1 MPARDSYMDG
11 GKPARSA
18 VPQQMDIPG
27 FGERYYIRID
37 GTVWRRWKSKDVQ
50 LHGVRHGRNRD
61 YKLTTPEGRSICK
74 PASAIMRA
82 TYFKGLPS
90 NMRLAH
96 KDGLESNWAYW
107 NLQPVTVQQLGKM
120 SHGSMDARRILK
132 VDPETGE
139 VVRIF
144 RSSRAA
150 AAVAYCSYQTILD
163 ACNRKNKKQP
173 GIAPDGYRYSWEKG
187 ETSE

>member
-11 GKPARSA
+11 SKPARSA

-27 FGERYYIRID
+27 YGGRYYIRID
-37 GTVWRRWKSKDVQ
+37 GTVWRRRKSKDTRMR
-50 LHGVRHGRNRD
+50 GVRRGRNRE
-61 YKLTTPEGRSICK
+61 YKLTTPEGRTICK
-74 PASAIMRA
+74 TASAIMRA

-120 SHGSMDARRILK
+120 SRGSMDARRILK

-163 ACNRKNKKQP
+163 ACNHRSKKRP
-173 GIAPDGYRYSWEKG
+173 GIAPDGYRYCWEKG